1 MPLPTDVVRFRR
13 QTRSKGAPSSGRTL
27 FVFLAIIAL
36 LLSASVV
43 IAALIFANL
52 TSGLPQVESIERAF
66 QAPRGGAFQP
76 VRVYDRSGEI
86 LLLEILNPAAEERRW
101 ISLDDISIPDH
112 VFQSTIAAQDGT
124 FWSNA
129 GYDPQTLLQ
138 QVLSTL
144 LFQADGPSS
153 ETITQRL
160 VRASLL
166 PVNDNTRSPL
176 TQQLRSALLAAEL
189 TRKYP
194 KQQILA
200 WYLNS
205 AYYGHFA
212 YGIDAAALVYFGKH
226 AADLNLAESALL
238 ASLPLQ
244 PDLNP
249 IDAPSSARDRQ
260 SETLDAMVSLGYLS
274 SSEANAAT
282 KQRLKIENG
291 VEVFDSFASDFAIL
305 AWEQLAEVLSPA
317 AMHRGGLRII
327 SSLDHDLQLQ
337 VACVANTHLQRM
349 SGGELSVTEPAAD
362 GSACVAAGLLSTL
375 RPSDVGVDHNISD
388 VDVVVLDP
396 ISGQVLSMLG
406 SSEQVRPSGSAFMPF
421 IYLTAFAQGY
431 SPSTM
436 VFDVPEADGV
446 FDDALGVVPPND
458 DGEYHGPVSMR
469 TALANSYNAA
479 AAWTLQL
486 VGAETVLRTTDPMG
500 LYLARENDID
510 VGQAFASGEI
520 EVSLLDVTTA
530 YGVMANEGRMTG
542 FQKHTESSSF
552 GDSALD
558 PVIILRVEDAA
569 RQTIYATVTEERAV
583 LSPQLAFIMTDVLSD
598 EAARWLAF
606 GQPNILEMGRP
617 AGVKTGTTPSQ
628 AGNWVVGFT
637 PSRAVGVWVG
647 NEDGRSMQGVQAL
660 NGAAPIWQAVLR
672 YATRDLPA
680 RGWLM
685 PPGMSELEV
694 CLPSG
699 LLPTEYC
706 PRMVREVFI
715 NGTEPTYYD
724 NLYQPFL
731 VNKETGKLA
740 TLFTPWDL
748 VEERVY
754 MIPPPG
760 AVAWADQ
767 TEVEKPPS
775 EYDTIYEQAT
785 SNPDVRISSPSPFDI
800 VHGTITIRGGAEPE
814 EFSHYRLQYGR
825 GLNPSQW
832 VQIGDDMEESVSE
845 GELGRW
851 DTEDINGLYTLQLI
865 VVQEG
870 GLVNTAAVNVTID
883 NKPPTLNLLSP
894 VSGER
899 FSLPLD
905 EGVLVEVD
913 AYDEMSVERVTLFM
927 DDIIMTTLTTPPYAF
942 RWTPTKTGE
951 YEIFARA
958 YDPAGN
964 VAESPHVEIRV
975 VP

>member
-13 QTRSKGAPSSGRTL
+13 RTRSKGAPSSGRKL
-27 FVFLAIIAL
+27 FVVLAVTAL
-36 LLSASVV
+36 MLSTSVV

-52 TSGLPQVESIERAF
+52 TSGLPQVESIENSFRE
-66 QAPRGGAFQP
+66 PYGDAFQP
-76 VRVYDRSGEI
+76 VRIYDRSGEI
-86 LLLEILNPAAEERRW
+86 LLLEILNPAAKERRW
-101 ISLDDISIPDH
+101 VSLDDVSVPNH
-112 VFQSTIAAQDGT
+112 VFQSTIAAQDVT

-129 GYDPQTLLQ
+129 GYDAQILLQ
-138 QVLSTL
+138 HVLSTL
-144 LFQADGPSS
+144 LFPAERPSS

-166 PVNDNTRSPL
+166 PVDDNKRSPL
-176 TQQLRSALLAAEL
+176 AQQLRSALLAAEL

-194 KQQILA
+194 KHQILA

-226 AADLNLAESALL
+226 AADLSLAESALL

-260 SETLDAMVSLGYLS
+260 SDTLDAMVLHGFLS
-274 SSEANAAT
+274 GSEAEAAA
-282 KQRLKIENG
+282 KQRLKIAKG
-291 VEVFDSFASDFAIL
+291 AEVFDSFASDFALL
-305 AWEQLAEVLSPA
+305 AWEQLADVISPA
-317 AMHRGGLRII
+317 AMHRGGLRVI

-337 VACVANTHLQRM
+337 VACVANTHLRRM
-349 SGGELSVTEPAAD
+349 SGGALSVTEPAAD

-375 RPSDVGVDHNISD
+375 RPSDVGVDHSISD
-388 VDVVVLDP
+388 VAVVVLDP

-406 SSEQVRPSGSAFMPF
+406 SSEQARPSGSAFMPF

-436 VFDVPEADGV
+436 VFDVPEVDGV
-446 FDDALGVVPPND
+446 FDDALGVIPPND
-458 DGEYHGPVSMR
+458 DSDYHGPVSMR

-479 AAWTLQL
+479 AAWSLQL
-486 VGAETVLRTTDPMG
+486 VGAETVLRTIDPMG
-500 LYLARENDID
+500 LHLARENDVD
-510 VGQAFASGEI
+510 FGQAFASGEI
-520 EVSLLDVTTA
+520 EVSLLDMTAA
-530 YGVMANEGRMTG
+530 YGVMANEGRMAG
-542 FQKHTESSSF
+542 VQRNMESSSF

-558 PVIILRVEDAA
+558 PIIILRVEDAA
-569 RQTIYATVTEERAV
+569 QQTIYETVTEGRAV
-583 LSPQLAFIMTDVLSD
+583 LSPQLAFLMTDVLSD
-598 EAARWLAF
+598 ETARRLAF
-606 GQPNILEMGRP
+606 GQPNILEIGRP
-617 AGVKTGTTPSQ
+617 AGVKTGTTQSQ

-637 PSRAVGVWVG
+637 PSRVVGVWVG
-647 NEDGRSMQGVQAL
+647 NDDGRSMQGVQAL
-660 NGAAPIWQAVLR
+660 NGAAPIWQAVIR
-672 YATRDLPA
+672 YAARDLPA
-680 RGWLM
+680 QSWLM

-706 PRMVREVFI
+706 PHVVREVFI
-715 NGTEPTYYD
+715 SGTEPTYYD

-731 VNKETGKLA
+731 VNKESGKLA

-760 AVAWADQ
+760 ASAWADH
-767 TEVEKPPS
+767 TDVEKPPS
-775 EYDTIYEQAT
+775 EYDTIYEEAT

-800 VHGTITIRGGAEPE
+800 VHGKITIRGVAEPE
-814 EFSHYRLQYGR
+814 GFSHYRLQYGR

-832 VQIGDDMEESVSE
+832 VQIGDDSAEPVSA

-851 DTEDINGLYTLQLI
+851 DTESLNGLYTLQLL
-865 VVQEG
+865 VVQDG
-870 GLVNTAAVNVTID
+870 GLVSSAAVNVTID
-883 NKPPTLNLLSP
+883 NQPPTLELLSP
-894 VSGER
+894 EPGER
-899 FSLPLD
+899 FSLPMD

-913 AYDEMSVERVTLFM
+913 AYDEMSVERVTFYI
-927 DDIIMTTLTTPPYAF
+927 DDTTLTTLTTPPYAF
-942 RWTPTKTGE
+942 RWITTQTGE
-951 YEIFARA
+951 HEVYARA
-958 YDPAGN
+958 YDQAGN
-964 VAESPHVEIRV
+964 KVETPHVEIRV
-975 VP
+975 MP